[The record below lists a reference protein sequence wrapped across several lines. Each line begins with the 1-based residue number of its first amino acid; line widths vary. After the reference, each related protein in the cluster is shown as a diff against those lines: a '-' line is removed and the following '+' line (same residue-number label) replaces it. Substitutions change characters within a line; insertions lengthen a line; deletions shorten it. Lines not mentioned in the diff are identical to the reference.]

1 MTKKFIRII
10 PKLDIKNGLLIKG
23 INLEGLRVLGD
34 PYQFANYYYKNSAD
48 EIYYVDNVA
57 SLYGTNNLKK
67 FVLKTAKNL
76 FIPLSVGG
84 GIRSINDIEN
94 FLKSGADSV
103 CINSAAIE
111 NINFIKKSSQI
122 FGSSTI
128 TCIVEALNYE
138 GKYFITKENGRDVIK
153 INPVDWAK
161 KLEDHGAGQI
171 FLTSVNKEGL
181 KKGFDILITKKVSES
196 VKIPVIAH
204 GGAGSYED
212 IYEVIQK
219 TKISGIAI
227 ASLLHYDVC
236 SLFSFKNLKV
246 GNNDYLTNKKKTK
259 PLNNLIKIKKYLAS
273 KGVLVRL

>member
-34 PYQFANYYYKNSAD
+34 PYQFANYYYKNCAD

-67 FVLKTAKNL
+67 FVLKTSKNL

-94 FLKSGADSV
+94 FLKSGADKV

-111 NINFIKKSSQI
+111 NIKFIRESSEI

-128 TCIVEALNYE
+128 TCIVEALKYE

-161 KLEDHGAGQI
+161 KLEDHGAGEI

-181 KKGFDILITKKVSES
+181 KKGFDIMVNKKVSES
-196 VKIPVIAH
+196 VRIPVIAH

-219 TKISGIAI
+219 TKISGVAI
-227 ASLLHYDVC
+227 AGLLHYDAC

-246 GNNDYLTNKKKTK
+246 GNNHYLINKKKNK